1 MAERTTDEDGRCVF
15 ATNAVEGLIFSTDT
29 MYYIQEISPPPG
41 YDLNVVPYWFYFSEK
56 RDSAGEQKMETDY
69 PGANITYVAPNDDK
83 TFVIEMELTDEKCFV
98 LPATG
103 SGGITIYLIA
113 GTVLIT
119 VSVVCIIIVRKLK
132 RRV

>member
-1 MAERTTDEDGRCVF
+1 
-15 ATNAVEGLIFSTDT
+15 

-69 PGANITYVAPNDDK
+69 PGVNITYVAPNDDK